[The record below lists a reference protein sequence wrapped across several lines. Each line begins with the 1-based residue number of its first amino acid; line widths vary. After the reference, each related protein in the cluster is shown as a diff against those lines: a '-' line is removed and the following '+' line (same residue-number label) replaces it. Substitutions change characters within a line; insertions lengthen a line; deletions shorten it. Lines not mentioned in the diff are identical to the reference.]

1 VEFIVSTTKR
11 KLTTNDETSKNSE
24 KRQRKSFK
32 DNPTPITTPA
42 IRRIREKE
50 IENRIIVKN
59 KNQLHPSIMA
69 QPNINIEK
77 AKGKQIRN
85 KERANF
91 GNNKEKRKERED
103 NITIREKQSLDSSK
117 QKNSISTTSDK
128 VHQRL
133 NKLID
138 DENDK
143 IIKTKQIK
151 EMEVIEVPEKLNDEG
166 QENIT
171 LQKLIDFQEPK
182 EKSTINRTLRN
193 IKMCKEGSGRI

>member
-1 VEFIVSTTKR
+1 
-11 KLTTNDETSKNSE
+11 
-24 KRQRKSFK
+24 
-32 DNPTPITTPA
+32 
-42 IRRIREKE
+42 
-50 IENRIIVKN
+50 
-59 KNQLHPSIMA
+59 MA

-77 AKGKQIRN
+77 AKEKQIRN

-91 GNNKEKRKERED
+91 GNNKGKRKERED
-103 NITIREKQSLDSSK
+103 NITIRGKQSLDSSK

-138 DENDK
+138 NENDK
-143 IIKTKQIK
+143 IIKTKQIN

-166 QENIT
+166 HENIT

-182 EKSTINRTLRN
+182 EKATISRTLRN
-193 IKMCKEGSGRI
+193 IKMCKDQEEYDVLQDLNETKCNISFGQLLNVSPKVRSQVS